1 MNRSELIGLPE
12 TVSNWLRDPLNSIGL
27 SMLILGLLVLLAS
40 VFLKLHKERHPK
52 LNKDAIKSVPKTSPY
67 TKNKSENYFSV
78 TLSLTAITLG
88 LIFGILVSDVYE
100 TNRNTVNQWMQETYK
115 IKGLDLN
122 DDSGSYRQN
131 YSKHDSD
138 PIKLTSDSGQKYT
151 LLTEDNG
158 ELKLYTNGAE
168 APRR

>member
-1 MNRSELIGLPE
+1 
-12 TVSNWLRDPLNSIGL
+12 
-27 SMLILGLLVLLAS
+27 MLTLGLLVLLAS
-40 VFLKLHKERHPK
+40 IFLKLHKERRYK
-52 LNKDAIKSVPKTSPY
+52 LNKDVIKSVPKTSSY

-78 TLSLTAITLG
+78 TLSLTSITLG

-115 IKGLDLN
+115 IKDLDLLN
-122 DDSGSYRQN
+122 NGDHRSN
-131 YSKHDSD
+131 YNKNNSD

-158 ELKLYTNGAE
+158 EMKLYTNGAE